1 VSDPDDKLAA
11 DEELNRDRNAFLFK
25 YGWVP
30 GGNDVAYRK
39 ALRKFFRGVGP
50 REIRAMFNQDP
61 EKGTR
66 EVIDPETRIDDPQ
79 EP

>member
-1 VSDPDDKLAA
+1 MVKFGED
-11 DEELNRDRNAFLFK
+11 
-25 YGWVP
+25 P
-30 GGNDVAYRK
+30 GGDDVAYRR

-61 EKGTR
+61 EEGTR
-66 EVIDPETRIDDPQ
+66 EVIDPETRIDEPQ